1 MEYDFRYLVGKYG
14 EAGARE
20 KFEKICIEAFQE
32 KFGPKAK
39 EVAVSQ
45 GDDGIDILVGE
56 LTDRPSVY
64 QCKFFINGIGE
75 SQKQQIRN
83 SFSTVITSHPNISSW
98 FLCVPVGLNIQ
109 ELQWWSTW
117 KSKTKAQHKIKI
129 ELCDGAFLLKEFKK
143 CSSYNSTFD
152 DDIRNDLEQVRI
164 SLEDANRR
172 AYEEVLYG
180 EDDIDGISAMYNDT
194 VFISMLKSAQIIEV
208 EDFKIDFY
216 NAEIARHEARSKD
229 NINGERQYANLRK
242 KIYSIWQTQYR

>member
-1 MEYDFRYLVGKYG
+1 M
-14 EAGARE
+14 
-20 KFEKICIEAFQE
+20 
-32 KFGPKAK
+32 
-39 EVAVSQ
+39 
-45 GDDGIDILVGE
+45 
-56 LTDRPSVY
+56 
-64 QCKFFINGIGE
+64 
-75 SQKQQIRN
+75 
-83 SFSTVITSHPNISSW
+83 ITSHPNISSW

-242 KIYSIWQTQYR
+242 KIYSIWQTQYRQYKHSSDGNTLIDQTYLRVEDLDSSTLESQISSFNLLAKKGILHQLADDKKLGWVDNYLEVLDRYMEANNDRDN